1 MRLKSLELSG
11 FRNLL
16 PQSLEFNKRVSFIY
30 GRNGQGKTSLL
41 EAIYLLSQQKSFRE
55 VKMQELVS
63 WGAERKEA
71 FVSAKLEADGLEK
84 TLSYKIERGRRS
96 IFINDNKV
104 TEAKLFF
111 GEIPVIAFTP
121 ENMVLVQG
129 APLERRKYLDKLL
142 TLLDPAYLDSL
153 MPYQRALRQR
163 NALLREE
170 EKSEEQVRKEIYF
183 WDEILAKN
191 ARKIASKR
199 LELLKEIKSR
209 VISLYQRLT
218 SEREEMPQEEI
229 SLSYKSDFLDEDLEV
244 CEEEK
249 IRKMFLENLEKD
261 SRYQRTTLGIQADDF
276 DLFIDSG
283 KGEKKARHSASQG
296 QARSFSL
303 ALILAAIEEVEEKTK
318 KLPIILLDD
327 VESELDELRRAALE
341 QIILEKNNQ
350 VFISSTEPNPR
361 LKCEGAEVSFYSVL
375 NGEIRPL
382 Q

>member
-11 FRNLL
+11 FRNLV
-16 PQSLEFNKRVSFIY
+16 PQSLEFKKRVSFIY

-63 WGAERKEA
+63 WSAERREA
-71 FVSAKLEADGLEK
+71 FVSAKLEAGGLDK
-84 TLSYKIERGRRS
+84 SLSYKIVQGRRS
-96 IFINDNKV
+96 VFINENKI

-163 NALLREE
+163 NALLRDGASGEE
-170 EKSEEQVRKEIYF
+170 ETRKEVRF

-191 ARKIASKR
+191 AYKIAKKR
-199 LELLKEIKSR
+199 LELLKEIKPR
-209 VISLYQRLT
+209 VISIYQKLT
-218 SEREEMPQEEI
+218 SEREEMLIEEI
-229 SLSYKSDFLDEDLEV
+229 SFFYKSSFLDEDLEV
-244 CEEEK
+244 FEEEQIK
-249 IRKMFLENLEKD
+249 QMFVESFQKD
-261 SRYQRTTLGIQADDF
+261 YRYQRTTLGIQGDDF

-283 KGEKKARHSASQG
+283 HGEKKARNSASQG

-303 ALILAAIEEVEEKTK
+303 ALILAAIEEVGEKTK
-318 KLPIILLDD
+318 KQPIILLDD
-327 VESELDELRRAALE
+327 VESELDELRRSALE
-341 QIILEKNNQ
+341 RLILEKGNQ
-350 VFISSTEPNPR
+350 VFISSTEPNSR
-361 LKCEGAEVSFYSVL
+361 LRNYEEDVGFYRVL
-375 NGEIRPL
+375 AGEIRQL
-382 Q
+382 